1 MPIHRRDFLRNT
13 AAGAA
18 VTLFAPSMF
27 ARSLAGDSGMSGR
40 TLIVLQLAG
49 GNDALNTFIPYADA
63 RYRSIRPS
71 LAIPDAEIL
80 QVDSRLGFHPAL
92 APLVPLWRS
101 GRLAFVSGV
110 GFDTLDRSHF
120 HCQDVW
126 QTAMA
131 DVAHGSTGGHGA
143 MGWVG
148 RWADLYSGHATDPL
162 TTLAIGSRIPLGMHS
177 AHTPIA
183 VVSDEEATLRT
194 PYGSTGVEAMSA
206 VLESIYAGGHGEDLT
221 AQIRGHGTDLF
232 KVLDTIE
239 ALPDRAAADE
249 YPASPLGDAF
259 ELVARI
265 LASGHRSR
273 AIWINTGGFDTHSGQ
288 TGTHNQLLGDV
299 AQSLAAFQNDLETRG
314 LEDDVVVMGW
324 SEFGRRAA
332 ENASAGTDHGKAGAV
347 FLLGKP
353 INGGIAYGEPADLSR
368 LDDGDIP
375 STTDF
380 RDVYWTLIRD
390 FFDNDPEPVLGK
402 RYQSLGFVRRSG
414 GARRRAVR

>member
-1 MPIHRRDFLRNT
+1 MKE
-13 AAGAA
+13 
-18 VTLFAPSMF
+18 
-27 ARSLAGDSGMSGR
+27 R

-49 GNDALNTFIPYADA
+49 GNDALNTFIPYTES
-63 RYRSIRPS
+63 RYRSIRPG
-71 LAIPDAEIL
+71 LAIADSEIL

-92 APLVPLWRS
+92 APLVPLWQT
-101 GRLAFVSGV
+101 GRFAFVSGV
-110 GFDTLDRSHF
+110 GFETLDRSHF

-131 DVAHGSTGGHGA
+131 DAGHHGSSGGHGA

-148 RWADLYSGHATDPL
+148 RWADLYSHHATDPL
-162 TTLAIGSRIPLGMHS
+162 TTLAIGSRIPLGMQS

-183 VVSDEEATLRT
+183 VVSDDNATLRT
-194 PYGSTGVEAMSA
+194 PYGSTGAEAMTA
-206 VLESIYAGGHGEDLT
+206 VLESIYSGGHGDDLT
-221 AQIRGHGTDLF
+221 EQIRGHGTDLF

-239 ALPDRAAADE
+239 ALPDRAAEDE

-259 ELVARI
+259 ELVARL
-265 LASGHRSR
+265 LASGQRSR

-288 TGTHNQLLGDV
+288 TGTHNQLLADV
-299 AQSLAAFQNDLETRG
+299 AQSLAAFQNDLEARG
-314 LEDDVVVMGW
+314 LGDDVVVMGW

-332 ENASAGTDHGKAGAV
+332 ENGSAGTDHGKAGAV

-380 RDVYWTLIRD
+380 RDVYWTIIRD
-390 FFDNDPEPVLGK
+390 FFDDDPEPVLGS
-402 RYQSLGFVRRSG
+402 RYQSLGFVRREG
-414 GARRRAVR
+414 GIGRRRAVR